1 MDKMMMRR
9 KAMEQMMK
17 EEPGISIKIKSKME
31 DEMPEEEMSEDEKG
45 SYVQMMITPEEKAM
59 IMKMRKG
66 EPMESEEE
74 EETLPEMM

>member
-1 MDKMMMRR
+1 MDKMMLRK
-9 KAMEQMMK
+9 KAMDEMMK

-59 IMKMRKG
+59 ILKMRKG
-66 EPMESEEE
+66 EPMEKEDSEEE
-74 EETLPEMM
+74 MMG